1 MVCGL
6 ARRSHCRSP
15 RREGDMDN
23 QRRLM
28 NAGDS
33 QSSGDVISSNL
44 TIESH
49 EPPKGN
55 KKKPCVSKIIAIIIF
70 LVILII
76 TLATVLAVEKHKSSM
91 EHVSCLDG
99 WIGYLG
105 KYFYFSEN
113 TTTWA
118 ASQNFCAAHAAN
130 LAVFNTTEEL
140 NFLKRYSD
148 HSQYWIGLRR
158 KPGQTWQWIDGTI
171 YSGWQDTCDQFR
183 SHHLWMKRSHFDKS
197 SNSEG
202 DTFQQKHPSW
212 LSQHRRYLQPLPG
225 LQIYRGKTTL
235 ATPMEAGLFPSYL
248 SSLEPKAHKSTTV
261 WCLCF
266 FSQENVLSKLESKT
280 L

>member
-1 MVCGL
+1 MLTRCFLSASQGDAFGIQAATCSSSL
-6 ARRSHCRSP
+6 MP
-15 RREGDMDN
+15 EGDMDN

-76 TLATVLAVEKHKSSM
+76 TLAIVLAVEKHKSSM

-105 KYFYFSEN
+105 KCFYFSEN

-130 LAVFNTTEEL
+130 PAVFNTTEEL
-140 NFLKRYSD
+140 VENNWNWRM
-148 HSQYWIGLRR
+148 
-158 KPGQTWQWIDGTI
+158 
-171 YSGWQDTCDQFR
+171 C
-183 SHHLWMKRSHFDKS
+183 
-197 SNSEG
+197 
-202 DTFQQKHPSW
+202 
-212 LSQHRRYLQPLPG
+212 LS
-225 LQIYRGKTTL
+225 
-235 ATPMEAGLFPSYL
+235 TPN
-248 SSLEPKAHKSTTV
+248 
-261 WCLCF
+261 WD
-266 FSQENVLSKLESKT
+266 
-280 L
+280 